1 VDQSGSGSLDE
12 IRQRIDEVDRQ
23 LISLLQERTQLAR
36 EIGLVKGAEGRPFF
50 TPERERLIF
59 DRLAR
64 ERSGILPPER
74 LQAIF
79 REIISAARAAEKP
92 LQIAYWGPP
101 GSYSEMAAVS
111 VFGQSAVPV
120 PCDTITDVFRAVEQG
135 FCDYGVAPL
144 ENSIAGVVTETLD
157 QFPTTNVKICSEAF
171 LPIHHMLAGGAAD
184 LASVK
189 RVYAGPQ
196 PAGQCRS
203 WLGRNLPGA
212 RVVNATPTSYAAR
225 QAVEDPEGAA
235 IVNRLCVE
243 RHEMSLL
250 AEHIEDSTSNRTRFV
265 VLGANEPAPTGSDK
279 TSIMFNLHNRP
290 GQLHEA
296 LGAFVRNEVNLLM
309 IESRPAPRS
318 SFEYIFF
325 IDLVGH
331 RSEER
336 VQRALAE
343 VRTGAFELVILGSY
357 PSPDPKLRAE

>member
-1 VDQSGSGSLDE
+1 MEQGLGRL
-12 IRQRIDEVDRQ
+12 RQRIDQVDQ
-23 LISLLQERTQLAR
+23 SLIELLEERTRLAQ
-36 EIGLVKGAEGRPFF
+36 EIGLLKGAEGRPFF

-64 ERSGILPPER
+64 ETSGVIPPER

-92 LQIAYWGPP
+92 LQVAYWGPAS
-101 GSYSEMAAVS
+101 SYSEMAARAI
-111 VFGQSAVPV
+111 FGQSAVPI
-120 PCDTITDVFRAVEQG
+120 PRDTITDVFRAVEQG
-135 FCDYGVAPL
+135 MCDYGVAPL

-157 QFPTTNVKICSEAF
+157 QFPTTNVKICSETF
-171 LPIHHMLAGGAAD
+171 LPIHHMLAGGAKS
-184 LASVK
+184 LGEVK

-196 PAGQCRS
+196 PAGQCRA
-203 WLGRNLPGA
+203 WLAKNLPGVP
-212 RVVNATPTSYAAR
+212 VVNAAPTSYAAE
-225 QAVEDPEGAA
+225 QAVQDSGGAA
-235 IVNRLCVE
+235 IVNSLCVE
-243 RHEMSLL
+243 RMGMSLL
-250 AEHIEDSTSNRTRFV
+250 AEHIEDSLSNRTRFV
-265 VLGANEPAPTGSDK
+265 VLGANEPAPTGTDK

-331 RSEER
+331 RSEPH
-336 VQRALAE
+336 VQKALAE
-343 VRTGAFELVILGSY
+343 VREGAFELVILGSY